1 MKTTVVAGWPT
12 VKRLRRSCKTHEALS
27 SSLLSASTVLARNF
41 QNFCLHARMAMIH
54 DQEVQAEPHGGAL
67 IGVLTRMAWVTGC
80 IIGLAFLF
88 TLLAPGSGTAHA
100 ADGPDPVGAVTNPT
114 DVASAVV
121 TLEASSTTVETLWAD
136 PATLSATAN
145 RRASADAGWSSP
157 LPTSIE
163 ASPASPNEPSSRVD
177 VSVPRTV
184 TALSTPLGSLGTGG
198 GSPDA
203 GPSATQLAVLAA
215 GLVVVLWTTQRVR
228 ASELA
233 WRSALIISIVERPG

>member
-1 MKTTVVAGWPT
+1 MT
-12 VKRLRRSCKTHEALS
+12 L
-27 SSLLSASTVLARNF
+27 
-41 QNFCLHARMAMIH
+41 IH

-67 IGVLTRMAWVTGC
+67 IGVLTRIAWVAGS
-80 IIGLAFLF
+80 IVGLAFLIA
-88 TLLAPGSGTAHA
+88 LLAPGSGTAHA
-100 ADGPDPVGAVTNPT
+100 ADGPDPLATVANAP
-114 DVASAVV
+114 DVLAPVV
-121 TLEASSTTVETLWAD
+121 AAEDSSSTVETLWAD
-136 PATLSATAN
+136 PETLSATAN

-163 ASPASPNEPSSRVD
+163 ALPERPSEPSSRVD

-184 TALSTPLGSLGTGG
+184 TALSTPLGALGTGG

-215 GLVVVLWTTQRVR
+215 GLAVVLWTTQRVR
-228 ASELA
+228 ADELA